1 LVRYQS
7 ATRAKLRV
15 PQNAHNLR
23 KGLRAITTLEKDVV
37 RARNAVRFSFLANGI
52 ALGSFI
58 ARIPDYKSTLAI
70 SDGRLGWALIFGSL
84 GVVLSLTLA
93 GRAAARYGSRPVI
106 LISTI
111 LVGLFIPGVGL
122 LTNVWIFSLALFFWG
137 FSLGFHDISLS
148 SHGVGLEQKSN
159 SKMLST
165 MHAMYSLGS
174 IIGVGAGG
182 VFAQLEVTPFRHLL
196 FIGILIVLSSLVIRN
211 SLLPADFDK
220 SAVERKHRRKKRP
233 AIIWVL
239 GLLGVCAA
247 IAEGTAS
254 DWGGVL
260 ARDTYDASPFVSS
273 LPYALF
279 SVLMV
284 IGRLNGDRLSG
295 RFGTKNILIIGGFI
309 AGTGLAAGMLI
320 DNLFGVFFGWF
331 CLGLG
336 VSAVIP
342 LLMSLAGDIVSER
355 YEGTIAPS
363 EAVAMVA
370 GISYLA
376 FLAAPPVIGFLSDAI
391 TLRLAILVPAALA
404 IMMAVGALVA
414 PLNTS
419 KK

>member
-1 LVRYQS
+1 
-7 ATRAKLRV
+7 
-15 PQNAHNLR
+15 
-23 KGLRAITTLEKDVV
+23 
-37 RARNAVRFSFLANGI
+37 
-52 ALGSFI
+52 
-58 ARIPDYKSTLAI
+58 
-70 SDGRLGWALIFGSL
+70 
-84 GVVLSLTLA
+84 
-93 GRAAARYGSRPVI
+93 
-106 LISTI
+106 
-111 LVGLFIPGVGL
+111 
-122 LTNVWIFSLALFFWG
+122 
-137 FSLGFHDISLS
+137 
-148 SHGVGLEQKSN
+148 
-159 SKMLST
+159 

-182 VFAQLEVTPFRHLL
+182 VFAQLEVTPFHHLT

-295 RFGTKNILIIGGFI
+295 RFGTRNILIIGGFI
-309 AGTGLAAGMLI
+309 AGTGLATGMFI

-404 IMMAVGALVA
+404 IMMALGALVA
-414 PLNTS
+414 PINTN

>member
-1 LVRYQS
+1 MIH
-7 ATRAKLRV
+7 AKLRAQ
-15 PQNAHNLR
+15 QNALNSS
-23 KGLRAITTLEKDVV
+23 KGTSEINALENDV
-37 RARNAVRFSFLANGI
+37 RLARNAVRFAFLVNGI
-52 ALGSFI
+52 SLGSFI
-58 ARIPDYKSTLAI
+58 ARIPDYKSMLGI

-93 GRAAARYGSRPVI
+93 GRAAARFGSRPII
-106 LISTI
+106 LISTV
-111 LVGLFIPGVGL
+111 LVGVFIPGVGL

-159 SKMLST
+159 TKMLST

-174 IIGVGAGG
+174 IIGVGTGG
-182 VFAQLEVTPFRHLL
+182 VFAQLGITPFLHLA
-196 FIGILIVLSSLVIRN
+196 FIGFLVVISSLIIRN
-211 SLLPADFDK
+211 SLLTADFDK
-220 SAVERKHRRKKRP
+220 SSVERKHRRKKRP

-260 ARDTYDASPFVSS
+260 ARDTYDASPFLSS

-295 RFGTKNILIIGGFI
+295 RFGTKNILIIGGFV
-309 AGTGLAAGMLI
+309 AGTGLATGMFMDSLI
-320 DNLFGVFFGWF
+320 GVFFGWF

-342 LLMSLAGDIVSER
+342 LLMSLAGDIVKER
-355 YEGTIAPS
+355 YEGSIAPS

-376 FLAAPPVIGFLSDAI
+376 FLAAPPMIGFLSDAI

-404 IMMAVGALVA
+404 IMMALGALIA
-414 PLNTS
+414 PLDTS
-419 KK
+419 KKLLT

>member
-1 LVRYQS
+1 MC
-7 ATRAKLRV
+7 
-15 PQNAHNLR
+15 
-23 KGLRAITTLEKDVV
+23 AITTLKADLSADVL
-37 RARNAVRFSFLANGI
+37 RARNAVRFAFLANGI

-58 ARIPDYKSTLAI
+58 ARIPDYKSKLAI

-93 GRAAARYGSRPVI
+93 GRAAARYGSRPII

-122 LTNVWIFSLALFFWG
+122 LTNVWVFSLALFLWG
-137 FSLGFHDISLS
+137 FALGFHDISLS
-148 SHGVGLEQKSN
+148 SHGVGLEQKSD

-182 VFAQLEVTPFRHLL
+182 LFAQFEVSPFRHLSL
-196 FIGILIVLSSLVIRN
+196 IGFLLVLAALVIRS
-211 SLLPADFDK
+211 SLLPAEFDK
-220 SAVERKHRRKKRP
+220 SVLERKHRRKKRP
-233 AIIWVL
+233 AIIWIL

-260 ARDTYDASPFVSS
+260 ARDTYGASPFISS

-295 RFGTKNILIIGGFI
+295 RFGTRFILVIGGTI
-309 AGTGLAAGMLI
+309 AGTGLATGMLI

-336 VSAVIP
+336 VSVVIP
-342 LLMSLAGDIVSER
+342 LLMSLAGEIAREK
-355 YEGTIAPS
+355 YEGSIAPS

-370 GISYLA
+370 GISYVA
-376 FLAAPPVIGFLSDAI
+376 FLAAPPMIGLLSDLI

-404 IMMAVGALVA
+404 ISMALGALFS
-414 PLNTS
+414 PLGTG

>member
-1 LVRYQS
+1 
-7 ATRAKLRV
+7 
-15 PQNAHNLR
+15 
-23 KGLRAITTLEKDVV
+23 
-37 RARNAVRFSFLANGI
+37 
-52 ALGSFI
+52 
-58 ARIPDYKSTLAI
+58 
-70 SDGRLGWALIFGSL
+70 
-84 GVVLSLTLA
+84 
-93 GRAAARYGSRPVI
+93 
-106 LISTI
+106 
-111 LVGLFIPGVGL
+111 
-122 LTNVWIFSLALFFWG
+122 
-137 FSLGFHDISLS
+137 
-148 SHGVGLEQKSN
+148 
-159 SKMLST
+159 
-165 MHAMYSLGS
+165 MYSLGS

-182 VFAQLEVTPFRHLL
+182 VFAQLEVSPYRHLL
-196 FIGILIVLSSLVIRN
+196 FIGFLVVLSAFVIRN

-220 SAVERKHRRKKRP
+220 SITERKHRRKKRP

-284 IGRLNGDRLSG
+284 IGRLNGDRLSA
-295 RFGTKNILIIGGFI
+295 RFGTRNILIIGGFI
-309 AGTGLAAGMLI
+309 AGTGLATGMVI

-342 LLMSLAGDIVSER
+342 LLMSLAGDIVNDKYS
-355 YEGTIAPS
+355 GTIAPS

-391 TLRLAILVPAALA
+391 TLRLAILVPAGLSILMAL
-404 IMMAVGALVA
+404 GALIA

>member
-1 LVRYQS
+1 M
-7 ATRAKLRV
+7 
-15 PQNAHNLR
+15 
-23 KGLRAITTLEKDVV
+23 
-37 RARNAVRFSFLANGI
+37 RFAFLANGV

-58 ARIPDYKSTLAI
+58 ARIPDYKSTLQI

-84 GVVLSLTLA
+84 GVVLSLALA

-106 LISTI
+106 LISTV

-122 LTNVWIFSLALFFWG
+122 LTNVWVFSLALFFWG

-148 SHGVGLEQKSN
+148 SHGVGLEQRS
-159 SKMLST
+159 STKMLST

-174 IIGVGAGG
+174 IIGVGVGG
-182 VFAQLEVTPFRHLL
+182 VFAQVGVTSFRHLTL
-196 FIGILIVLSSLVIRN
+196 IGFLIVLTSIVIRN

-220 SAVERKHRRKKRP
+220 STVERKHRRKKRP

-279 SVLMV
+279 SAIMV

-295 RFGTKNILIIGGFI
+295 RFGTRNILIIGGFI
-309 AGTGLAAGMLI
+309 AGTGLATGMFI

-342 LLMSLAGDIVSER
+342 LLMSLAGEIASEK

-370 GISYLA
+370 GISYVA

-391 TLRLAILVPAALA
+391 TLRLAVLVPAGLA
-404 IMMAVGALVA
+404 ILMAVGAFLA
-414 PLNTS
+414 PLDTA
-419 KK
+419 KKPS

>member
-1 LVRYQS
+1 VR
-7 ATRAKLRV
+7 
-15 PQNAHNLR
+15 
-23 KGLRAITTLEKDVV
+23 
-37 RARNAVRFSFLANGI
+37 RARNAVRFAFLANGI

-58 ARIPDYKSTLAI
+58 ARIPDYKSELAI

-93 GRAAARYGSRPVI
+93 GRAAALYGSRPII
-106 LISTI
+106 LASTVF
-111 LVGLFIPGVGL
+111 VGFFIPGVGL
-122 LTNVWIFSLALFFWG
+122 LTNVWVFSLALFFWG

-148 SHGVGLEQKSN
+148 SHGVGLEQRSD

-174 IIGVGAGG
+174 IIGVGTGG
-182 VFAQLEVTPFRHLL
+182 VFAQLEVTPFHHLT
-196 FIGILIVLSSLVIRN
+196 FIGILIALCSLVIRG

-220 SAVERKHRRKKRP
+220 SIVERKHRRKKRP

-260 ARDTYDASPFVSS
+260 SRDTYGASPFVSS

-279 SVLMV
+279 SALMV

-295 RFGTKNILIIGGFI
+295 RFGTKNILIIGGTI
-309 AGTGLAAGMLI
+309 AGTGLAFGMLI

-336 VSAVIP
+336 VSVVIP
-342 LLMSLAGDIVSER
+342 LLMSLAGEIARDK

-370 GISYLA
+370 GISYVA
-376 FLAAPPVIGFLSDAI
+376 FLAAPPMIGLLSDLR

-404 IMMAVGALVA
+404 IMMAIGALLA
-414 PLNTS
+414 PIDRA
-419 KK
+419 KKPAI